1 MRLPRTATVVLVA
14 SLAGCLPRGGVPGL
28 SGRQAPGSGTT
39 SGPSAAAGALTI
51 TRLERSAFLSGD
63 TLAIAGSGWDTTPTD
78 LQVLFRESNRVE
90 AVAPSIATSQ
100 ALQVTVPAGL
110 KGGVLQVVR
119 GEDRSPLFP
128 YTCGLPSIATASA
141 TAGSPGSEV
150 VLVGQHFSPVLAEN
164 RVWLGTEPLEV
175 VGGSL
180 SSLVVRLAGRSG
192 DLVIE
197 TGAGR
202 SAALS
207 VTVIPP
213 IGGNLF
219 DPSDS
224 P

>member
-1 MRLPRTATVVLVA
+1 MLPRSAALVLLVA
-14 SLAGCLPRGGVPGL
+14 LAGCLPRGGVPGL
-28 SGRQAPGSGTT
+28 SGRTAIAGTPAASPATGSGPLTV
-39 SGPSAAAGALTI
+39 SGPD
-51 TRLERSAFLSGD
+51 RSAFLPGD
-63 TLAIAGSGWDTTPTD
+63 SLAIAGSGWGTTPTD
-78 LQVLFRESNRVE
+78 VQVLFRESNRVE

-119 GEDRSPLFP
+119 GKERSPLFP

-180 SSLVVRLAGRSG
+180 SSLVVKLAGRSG

-219 DPSDS
+219 DPPDS